1 MQTKD
6 GKKAQGITSAEFT
19 EIMTKLKGILDATE
33 NMRKLKRGERWLYS
47 YDNDKVH
54 MGADLTDAGIQPSD
68 RFDLPACS
76 SDMHKAVE
84 HIHGWLQM
92 KMQDWLERQ
101 EEQRLTVE
109 ACKQELQRLFFEVL
123 QASSIA
129 ADVATLKAT
138 YQAIVDAQGGY
149 PPKKFR

>member
-1 MQTKD
+1 
-6 GKKAQGITSAEFT
+6 
-19 EIMTKLKGILDATE
+19 
-33 NMRKLKRGERWLYS
+33 
-47 YDNDKVH
+47 
-54 MGADLTDAGIQPSD
+54 
-68 RFDLPACS
+68 
-76 SDMHKAVE
+76 
-84 HIHGWLQM
+84 M